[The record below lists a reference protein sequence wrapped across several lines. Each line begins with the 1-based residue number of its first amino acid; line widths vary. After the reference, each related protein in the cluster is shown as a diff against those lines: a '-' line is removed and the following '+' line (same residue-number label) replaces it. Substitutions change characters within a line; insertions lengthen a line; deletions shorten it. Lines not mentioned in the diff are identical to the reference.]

1 MEKNILVNL
10 LKPEKKKK
18 KEKKENMVDDDDC
31 DENREIAEK
40 IPKKRNITK
49 EKKWRV
55 KPYQLL
61 PETQVELINQISEG
75 IYDTRASDL
84 MANQINSKIA
94 SYKCQDISKKLFS
107 EEEFVDFEKVL
118 ELLKKCENKCFYCKK
133 LVHILYENVREPL
146 QWTLER
152 IDNDFGHNKSNV
164 EIACLNCN
172 LHRRTMHHERYL
184 FTKELNILKI
194 LE

>member
-10 LKPEKKKK
+10 LKPEKKEKKDK
-18 KEKKENMVDDDDC
+18 KEKLVQL
-31 DENREIAEK
+31 DENREIVEK

-55 KPYQLL
+55 KPDQLL

-94 SYKCQDISKKLFS
+94 SYKCQDLTKNIYS
-107 EEEFVDFEKVL
+107 EEEFVDFGKVL

-152 IDNDFGHNKSNV
+152 IDNDFGHNKNNV

-172 LHRRTMHHERYL
+172 LHRRTMYHERFL
-184 FTKELNILKI
+184 FTKELNIVKM
-194 LE
+194 LENT

>member
-10 LKPEKKKK
+10 LKPEKKEK
-18 KEKKENMVDDDDC
+18 KEKLVQL
-31 DENREIAEK
+31 DENREIVEK

-55 KPYQLL
+55 KPDQLL

-84 MANQINSKIA
+84 MANQITSKIA
-94 SYKCQDISKKLFS
+94 SYKCQDLTKNIYS
-107 EEEFVDFEKVL
+107 EEEFVDFGKVL

-152 IDNDFGHNKSNV
+152 IDNEFGHNKNNV

-184 FTKELNILKI
+184 FTKELNIVKMLD
-194 LE
+194 